1 MTRVDPEVTMPAP
14 TEEPVRGMAVAT
26 YSGGVALLLGI
37 VAIAIGAVFVLRWLL
52 IRRTRW
58 AWAAKLAERCARSG
72 YLVAGTVAAGF
83 SLAELPALG
92 SSGGRLGDQLFGS
105 FQNVVKHALLLVL
118 IASIAWLFVQTLRVF
133 AEALLGQFESQH
145 GAFST
150 RVKRARTQVMLA
162 QRIVVALTV
171 VIAVSAMLFTWE
183 QVRVL
188 GAGLL
193 ASAGVAGLIIGLA
206 AQRAIGN
213 VLAGLQLAFSDMLH
227 VDDVVV
233 VEGEWGEVEELTL
246 SYVVVRIWDGRRL
259 MLPVSYFTE
268 TPFENWTKTD
278 RSILGTVFLRLD
290 WSVPVRE
297 LRERLH
303 EILREHPLWDGKDWG
318 LVVTDIADSGLVEVR
333 ATMSAE
339 DGGASWTLNC
349 DVREGLVSFVRE
361 RYPESL
367 PRMRAEVLRPAAP
380 PEDRAGS

>member
-1 MTRVDPEVTMPAP
+1 MQVS
-14 TEEPVRGMAVAT
+14 TEEPVRGVTVAT
-26 YSGGVALLLGI
+26 YSGGLAMLVGVVV
-37 VAIAIGAVFVLRWLL
+37 VAIGLVFVVRRLL
-52 IRRTRW
+52 VRRTRW
-58 AWAAKLAERCARSG
+58 AWAGNLAMRCTRPG
-72 YLVAGTVAAGF
+72 YLVTGTVAASVGL
-83 SLAELPALG
+83 SELPALG
-92 SSGGRLGDQLFGS
+92 TDLRLGEQLFGS
-105 FQNVVKHALLLVL
+105 FENVIEHALLLVL
-118 IASIAWLFVQTLRVF
+118 IASIAWLFVQVLQVF
-133 AEALLGQFESQH
+133 AEALLTQFESQH
-145 GAFST
+145 GAYST

-162 QRIVVALTV
+162 QRIVVALTIL
-171 VIAVSAMLFTWE
+171 IAISAMLFTWE
-183 QVRVL
+183 RVRVL

-278 RSILGTVFLRLD
+278 RSIIGTVFLRLD
-290 WSVPVRE
+290 WSVPVAE
-297 LRERLH
+297 LRARLH

-318 LVVTDIADSGLVEVR
+318 LVVTDVEQSGIVKVR
-333 ATMSAE
+333 ATMSAA
-339 DGGASWTLNC
+339 DGSDSWTLNC
-349 DVREGLVSFVRE
+349 DVREGLVTFVRE

-367 PRMRAEVLRPAAP
+367 PRMRAEIHQPEMRRPGT
-380 PEDRAGS
+380 ETGS